1 MMKLALVG
9 IFCLNAA
16 LAYTISHGELN
27 MKAIIVGPIIGLLE
41 DQSGLTQFF

>member
-16 LAYTISHGELN
+16 LAFKISNGELN
-27 MKAIIVGPIIGLLE
+27 IKALMVAPVLGLLE

>member
-16 LAYTISHGELN
+16 LAFKISNGEPN
-27 MKAIIVGPIIGLLE
+27 IKAIMVAPVLELLE
-41 DQSGLTQFF
+41 DQSGLT

>member
-16 LAYTISHGELN
+16 LAYTISNGELN
-27 MKAIIVGPIIGLLE
+27 IKAMVGSVLGLLE
-41 DQSGLTQFF
+41 DQSGLT